1 MEINNENNEKQSRQ
15 PTIDVIA
22 TLNHPSM
29 TKQEHNSQAE
39 ESTIGKSRT
48 NSYVAR
54 NNHFY
59 QHCIESIGRE
69 RAARKWGYSFGNHIL
84 QAAPNILTQ
93 CFSVLTMKSNNTVYI
108 DQSKF

>member
-1 MEINNENNEKQSRQ
+1 MEINNESNKKQSGQ

-22 TLNHPSM
+22 TLNHPST
-29 TKQEHNSQAE
+29 TKQEHNSQTE

-59 QHCIESIGRE
+59 QHCIESI
-69 RAARKWGYSFGNHIL
+69 W
-84 QAAPNILTQ
+84 
-93 CFSVLTMKSNNTVYI
+93 
-108 DQSKF
+108 